1 MEQRR
6 RGCRNSQAKGPV
18 SDGTLESRKAPKKQ
32 SASRRIFQVSDR
44 GTDRHR
50 KCLRVPLFFC
60 CGDEENGHHVW
71 LTGHL
76 TIASQNWVH
85 RTITN

>member
-1 MEQRR
+1 MKIVLGENFRMMRSGETVMEQRR

-50 KCLRVPLFFC
+50 KCLRVPLFFVVVTKKMDIMF
-60 CGDEENGHHVW
+60 G
-71 LTGHL
+71 
-76 TIASQNWVH
+76 
-85 RTITN
+85 